1 MKYSNSSK
9 GSSEGKS
16 SSSSSS
22 SSSSTVMARTYEHIQ
37 EEIKHVDDESPFAAL
52 LAKRDNLL
60 AGRSNSKSGSNSQS
74 SSRRSSSNSKGSINS
89 KSSSRRSSSS
99 NSAFAALLAK
109 RDNLFAGLLCV
120 RVAQPACCK

>member
-22 SSSSTVMARTYEHIQ
+22 SSTVIARTYEHIQ

-60 AGRSNSKSGSNSQS
+60 AG
-74 SSRRSSSNSKGSINS
+74 
-89 KSSSRRSSSS
+89 
-99 NSAFAALLAK
+99 
-109 RDNLFAGLLCV
+109 
-120 RVAQPACCK
+120 